1 MTKPS
6 LLVLLV
12 ALFGLGGCAVNQ
24 NKGMT
29 RDQWIVET
37 HRTYEDV
44 TKEEVLR
51 SVERLFVLADGDDF
65 NFSHSENGIRA
76 TRNWM
81 MYMIFAASQ
90 GVDTWDVE
98 VKEVGQNIRVQVSAY
113 VSASAIVPVQVGGAT
128 SATNTG
134 ASGASVNHPN
144 LYRLFWRR
152 LDYLLGKSD
161 HWMGCAEAEKHF
173 SSADEGGPYGITLLC
188 NSFNIKDAHPQ
199 S

>member
-1 MTKPS
+1 MKS
-6 LLVLLV
+6 LPFFLIVLFWLS
-12 ALFGLGGCAVNQ
+12 GCAVNQ
-24 NKGMT
+24 NKGMD

-81 MYMIFAASQ
+81 TYMIFAASQ

-98 VKEVGQNIRVQVSAY
+98 VKEVGRNTSVQVSAY

-134 ASGASVNHPN
+134 ASGSSINHPS

-161 HWMGCAEAEKHF
+161 HWMGCGEAEKHF
-173 SSADEGGPYGITLLC
+173 SSVDGGPYGISLLC
-188 NSFNIKDAHPQ
+188 NSFNIKDDSPLTAGN
-199 S
+199 